1 MIDHYALMPLEYV
14 LLAGTESAGVRS
26 TTRRVLRSGRLGGR
40 KHVTVARIIGVLK
53 AAALPVILLFG
64 LWALWPASGDDV
76 VTLGPRDYG
85 PEVKYV
91 LKVAPGPMY
100 MPGVE
105 PFGIGKPLRG
115 LADVIRAF
123 EARFPDTR
131 VECITV
137 PVMRREFLITQL
149 SSGQAPDI
157 INVNVEDVWMD
168 IQKGWYV
175 PLDHWLEQPNPFVVE
190 KGDPTAPGAVQWWDM
205 FEYQAISRGKAA
217 PDNLNYCVSFDMIE
231 TGIYYNK
238 DVFRKVG
245 VDVPEDWEGFLEIM
259 GKLRAAGY
267 IPLLMI
273 VGLFNDWATDLI
285 FDQLYYEVLPGI
297 DLVQDPTREGYLEG
311 YLDWDEIAF
320 LYEKGFFT
328 PRDARYR
335 EVFRIM
341 KDLRR
346 YANKN
351 LTGIDMLREFVTQ
364 QGAMLWHP
372 CNIIYRLKADKS
384 LGFEWGVFYLPELT
398 KRTSKY
404 ASDTPMCVI
413 GGSAVQFE
421 VTNTA
426 VGDTPASLPLG
437 ERMRRS
443 TRLERVMA
451 LLQFLCVPENYER
464 IVNEYEA
471 LIPNIRG
478 VTPLPALRP
487 FVEILQRRY
496 TTTKWTFTF
505 DLKFSEVQQRL
516 LDLYLN
522 DGATLDEFMELQNEN
537 LAYATKNAVLRKR
550 LDLERLEGKWRELAP
565 IRATM
570 EDLPCDD

>member
-1 MIDHYALMPLEYV
+1 M
-14 LLAGTESAGVRS
+14 SNS
-26 TTRRVLRSGRLGGR
+26 
-40 KHVTVARIIGVLK
+40 RIIRGLK
-53 AAALPVILLFG
+53 AAGLPAVLLLG
-64 LWALWPASGDDV
+64 LWALWPVSGDDV

-91 LKVAPGPMY
+91 LKVAPGPWY
-100 MPGVE
+100 MPGTE

-115 LADVIRAF
+115 LADVIRDF

-137 PVMRREFLITQL
+137 PIFRREFLVTQL
-149 SSGQAPDI
+149 SSSQAPDI
-157 INVNVEDVWMD
+157 INVNVEDVWQD
-168 IQKGWYV
+168 VQKGWYV
-175 PLDHWLEQPNPFVVE
+175 PLDQWLEQPNPFIVE
-190 KGDPTAPGAVQWWDM
+190 KGDPAAPGAAQWWDM

-217 PDNLNYCVSFDMIE
+217 PDNRNYCISYDMIE

-238 DVFRKVG
+238 DIFRKVG
-245 VDVPEDWEGFLEIM
+245 VDVPENWEQFIEVM
-259 GKLRAAGY
+259 KKLKEAGY
-267 IPLLMI
+267 IPLLML
-273 VGLFNDWATDLI
+273 VELFNDWGTDLL
-285 FDQLYYEVLPGI
+285 FDQIYHDLLPGI
-297 DLVQDPTREGYLEG
+297 DLVQDPVREAYLQG

-320 LYEKGFFT
+320 LFEKGFFT

-341 KDLRR
+341 KDLRQYSNR
-346 YANKN
+346 N
-351 LTGIDMLREFVTQ
+351 LTGIDLLREFVTQ

-372 CNIIYRLKADKS
+372 SNIVYRLKADKS
-384 LGFEWGVFYLPELT
+384 LGFEWGVFYLPPFT
-398 KRTSKY
+398 KETTQY
-404 ASDTPMCVI
+404 ASETPMCVI

-426 VGDTPASLPLG
+426 VSDTDPGLPLE
-437 ERMRRS
+437 ERMRQS
-443 TRLERVMA
+443 ERLKRVIA
-451 LLQFLCVPENYER
+451 LLQWLCVPEYYEQ

-471 LIPNIRG
+471 LIPNIKG
-478 VTPLPALRP
+478 VKPLPALQP

-505 DLKFSEVQQRL
+505 DLKFTEVQRRL

-522 DGATLDEFMELQNEN
+522 DGATLDEFMEAQAEN
-537 LAYATKNAVLRKR
+537 IAYATRNAVMRKN
-550 LDLERLEGKWRELAP
+550 LDLGRLEGRWRELAP
-565 IRATM
+565 IRKTM